1 MVLFDLAVWLYAT
14 VYLFY
19 CHIYLYFIV
28 SYLLLKTRKLF
39 VHQFQANHRCI
50 CSASFFSPIMIK
62 KVIRIRISRIGRIRT
77 FLFEAGAASG
87 AEILPSSSS
96 KVKEATSLGKLWVQ
110 HVETHTRS
118 AKVLGAA
125 LVRTGFSLEA
135 DAAGFRTTLA
145 RESRD
150 AQVEV
155 GFHLSPVCVG
165 CVDAGAHPLPFF
177 RATIIFAGDRRV
189 LRFAAGTGRIRI
201 G

>member
-1 MVLFDLAVWLYAT
+1 M
-14 VYLFY
+14 
-19 CHIYLYFIV
+19 
-28 SYLLLKTRKLF
+28 KTRKLF
-39 VHQFQANHRCI
+39 VHLFPANHEYI
-50 CSASFFSPIMIK
+50 CSASFFSPIMIQ
-62 KVIRIRISRIGRIRT
+62 KVIRIRISRISRIRI

-96 KVKEATSLGKLWVQ
+96 KVKESTSLGKLRVQ

-155 GFHLSPVCVG
+155 GVHLGPVRVG
-165 CVDAGAHPLPFF
+165 CVDTGTLPLPFF
-177 RATIIFAGDRRV
+177 
-189 LRFAAGTGRIRI
+189 
-201 G
+201 

>member
-1 MVLFDLAVWLYAT
+1 M
-14 VYLFY
+14 
-19 CHIYLYFIV
+19 
-28 SYLLLKTRKLF
+28 KTRKLF
-39 VHQFQANHRCI
+39 VHQFQANLKCI

-62 KVIRIRISRIGRIRT
+62 KAIRIRISRIGRIRT

-96 KVKEATSLGKLWVQ
+96 KVKETTSLGKLWVE
-110 HVETHTRS
+110 HVETYTRS
-118 AKVLGAA
+118 SKVLGAA

-155 GFHLSPVCVG
+155 GVHLSPVRVG
-165 CVDAGAHPLPFF
+165 CVDAGTHPLPLF
-177 RATIIFAGDRRV
+177 RATIIFAGDRR
-189 LRFAAGTGRIRI
+189 LLWFAAGTGRIRI

>member
-1 MVLFDLAVWLYAT
+1 MVLFDLALWLCAA
-14 VYLFY
+14 VY
-19 CHIYLYFIV
+19 IYYIV
-28 SYLLLKTRKLF
+28 SYLFLKTRKLF
-39 VHQFQANHRCI
+39 VHQFQANLKCI

-62 KVIRIRISRIGRIRT
+62 KAIRIRISRIRT

-110 HVETHTRS
+110 HVETYTRS
-118 AKVLGAA
+118 SKVLGAA

-155 GFHLSPVCVG
+155 GVHLSPVRVR
-165 CVDAGAHPLPFF
+165 CVDAGTHPVPFF
-177 RATIIFAGDRRV
+177 GATIIFAGDRR
-189 LRFAAGTGRIRI
+189 LLWFAAGTGRIRI
-201 G
+201 R

>member
-1 MVLFDLAVWLYAT
+1 MAVCPVQQSICY
-14 VYLFY
+14 
-19 CHIYLYFIV
+19 IV
-28 SYLLLKTRKLF
+28 SYLFLKTRNLF
-39 VHQFQANHRCI
+39 VHSFPANHEYI

-62 KVIRIRISRIGRIRT
+62 KAIRIRISRIRT

-96 KVKEATSLGKLWVQ
+96 KVKETTSLGKLWVE

-135 DAAGFRTTLA
+135 DTAGLRTTLA

-155 GFHLSPVCVG
+155 GVHLSPVRVG
-165 CVDAGAHPLPFF
+165 CVDAGTHPLPLF
-177 RATIIFAGDRRV
+177 RATIIFAGDRR
-189 LRFAAGTGRIRI
+189 LLWFAAGTGRIRI